1 MLLFKLSYKVDQ
13 IQQGK
18 KKKKDVKVFAHGT
31 NAGSLVALGKKLK
44 LGAEIYRRMVGNC
57 QKEYT
62 QTHTT
67 VCYKDLTQVYFLIFL
82 PVLIVVAV
90 RKI

>member
-44 LGAEIYRRMVGNC
+44 LGA
-57 QKEYT
+57 KT
-62 QTHTT
+62 
-67 VCYKDLTQVYFLIFL
+67 KDGG
-82 PVLIVVAV
+82 
-90 RKI
+90 

>member
-1 MLLFKLSYKVDQ
+1 
-13 IQQGK
+13 
-18 KKKKDVKVFAHGT
+18 
-31 NAGSLVALGKKLK
+31 
-44 LGAEIYRRMVGNC
+44 MVGNW